1 MNKEIFKKILPY
13 LAALAIFIILTLVYA
28 SPALDG
34 KVINAG
40 DTKSWE
46 GMYQEGKEY
55 VDSGHHSWWTGS
67 MFSGMPNYQIG
78 GGQYPAPA
86 VDVNFRNM
94 AQLWFPA
101 TLAFILAY
109 FLGYFI
115 LLRSFKI
122 NEWLSI
128 VGAIAIAMSSYF
140 FLIIPAGHNTKAMA
154 LGFLPVIIGGF
165 HLIFQKKYGWGII
178 LTMVYSSFALMLH
191 PQMTYYIFMIIGLLA
206 IAELYIH
213 IREKR
218 WKDLGIGV
226 AAFALAFGIGFG
238 VQSTGYMVNKEYAKE
253 TMRGGHSE
261 IAKEEDAV
269 NKTSGLS
276 LEYMTDYSYGIG
288 ETSTLLIPGSRGY
301 ASYYDVGTNSKVYDA
316 LVKEYGLQ
324 KRDAAN
330 VCKITPTYWGG
341 DEGTSGPVY
350 VGAIVCF
357 LFVLGLLIV
366 KGPYKWA
373 LLVATIFSILLS
385 WGSNFMWL
393 TELFAKY
400 FPMYTKFRAVESIL
414 VVAEITIPLLGFLAL
429 KEVMDQKAAD
439 TYDKKKM
446 LRNIYIA
453 AGVTAG
459 LCLVAIF
466 ASFFINYDRGEIDAA
481 IFERLKQN
489 HLHFVDE
496 EYYAAVFAER
506 AAIYR
511 ASAFRSLLFVL
522 LGAASVWLYASEK
535 LKFGY
540 FVAIL
545 GVLILVDM
553 WAIDRKF
560 FNDDNFVNAKQDKEY
575 FAEQPWEKEILDQE
589 GENGTHNFPTN
600 KSYRIFNLTNPQGAF
615 NDSRTSYRF
624 KSIGGYHAAKL
635 RRYQDLIDAHISSTK
650 EDIKEDI
657 LMRKS
662 ILTMDGQKYFL
673 PLSDTTDYPV
683 LNMLNMKYAVV
694 DNGQPIVVANP
705 NAFGN
710 AWFVDSVK
718 LANNPNEESD
728 ALGKINLRNTLVTDV
743 QFKDFVKDFQPGH
756 DSTAQI
762 KLTKYAPDYV
772 EYDYRAAKDGTV
784 VFSEIYYP
792 YGWKAYIDDK
802 PADHFRANYTLRAM
816 NVPAG
821 QHHIR
826 FEFRP
831 DTVEKWGKV
840 SVACKYLIYL
850 TILGIAGFGIF
861 RMVRRRKVT
870 KA

>member
-1 MNKEIFKKILPY
+1 MKIKDIFLKPLPY
-13 LAALAIFIILTLVYA
+13 LVALFVFIILTLFYA
-28 SPALDG
+28 SPVLDG

-46 GMYQEGKEY
+46 GMYHEGKEY

-78 GGQYPAPA
+78 GGQFPAPA

-165 HLIFQKKYGWGII
+165 HLIFQKKYGWGVI

-218 WKDLGIGV
+218 WKDLGIGIAV
-226 AAFALAFGIGFG
+226 FALAFGIGLG
-238 VQSTGYMVNKEYAKE
+238 VQSTGYMINNEYAKE

-261 IAKEEDAV
+261 LAKAEDPI

-276 LEYMTDYSYGIG
+276 LDYITQYSYGIG
-288 ETSTLLIPGSRGY
+288 ETSTLLIPGARGY
-301 ASYYDVGTNSKVYDA
+301 ASAYDVGTNSKVYEA
-316 LVKEYGLQ
+316 MVKNGMPKKQAAEY
-324 KRDAAN
+324 
-330 VCKITPTYWGG
+330 CKGMPTYWGG
-341 DEGTSGPVY
+341 NEGTSGPVY

-429 KEVMDQKAAD
+429 KEIMDQKAAN
-439 TYDKKKM
+439 TYNQKKM
-446 LRNIYIA
+446 LLNIYIA

-459 LCLVAIF
+459 LCVIALIASFFMSFSWGRDEAIF
-466 ASFFINYDRGEIDAA
+466 ANWPEWLSSA
-481 IFERLKQN
+481 I
-489 HLHFVDE
+489 V
-496 EYYAAVFAER
+496 AER

-511 ASAFRSLLFVL
+511 ASAFRSLIFVL
-522 LGAASVWLYASEK
+522 LGAAMVWLFASKK
-535 LKFGY
+535 LPFAA
-540 FVAIL
+540 FVPIL
-545 GVLILVDM
+545 GVLVLVDM
-553 WAIDRKF
+553 WSIDRKF
-560 FNDDNFVNAKQDKEY
+560 FNNDNFVSAKQDKGY
-575 FAEQPWEKEILDQE
+575 FAEQPWEKEILDRE
-589 GENGTHNFPTN
+589 GENGPHNFPTKN
-600 KSYRIFNLTNPQGAF
+600 SYRIYNLTNPQGPF

-635 RRYQDLIDAHISSTK
+635 RRYQDLIDAHISEETNPM
-650 EDIKEDI
+650 
-657 LMRKS
+657 LKS
-662 ILTMDGQKYFL
+662 IRTMDGQKYFL

-694 DNGQPIVVANP
+694 GNEQPMVVENP

-718 LANNPNEESD
+718 ITNTPNEESE
-728 ALGKINLRNTLVTDV
+728 ALDQINLRNTLVTDV
-743 QFKDFVKDFQPGH
+743 KFKDFVKNFQPNH

-772 EYDYRAAKDGTV
+772 EYDYSAKEKGTV
-784 VFSEIYYP
+784 VFSEVYYP
-792 YGWKAYIDDK
+792 YGWKAYIDGK

-850 TILGIAGFGIF
+850 TILGVAGFGIF

>member
-1 MNKEIFKKILPY
+1 MKIKDIFLKPLPY
-13 LAALAIFIILTLVYA
+13 LVALFVFIILTLFYA
-28 SPALDG
+28 SPVLDG

-46 GMYQEGKEY
+46 GMYHEGKEY

-78 GGQYPAPA
+78 GGQFPAPA

-165 HLIFQKKYGWGII
+165 HLIFQKKYGWGVI

-191 PQMTYYIFMIIGLLA
+191 PQMTYYIFMIIGLLS

-218 WKDLGIGV
+218 WKDLGIGI
-226 AAFALAFGIGFG
+226 AAFALAFGVGLG
-238 VQSTGYMVNKEYAKE
+238 VQSTGYMINNEYAKE

-261 IAKEEDAV
+261 LAKEEDAV

-276 LEYMTDYSYGIG
+276 LDYITQYSYGIG
-288 ETSTLLIPGSRGY
+288 ETSTLLIPGARGY
-301 ASYYDVGTNSKVYDA
+301 ASAYDVGTNSKVYDA
-316 LVKEYGLQ
+316 MVKNGMPKKQAAEY
-324 KRDAAN
+324 
-330 VCKITPTYWGG
+330 CKGMPTYWGG
-341 DEGTSGPVY
+341 NEGTSGPVY

-357 LFVLGLLIV
+357 LFILGLLIV

-373 LLVATIFSILLS
+373 LLVATLFSILLA

-414 VVAEITIPLLGFLAL
+414 VVAEITMPLLGFLAL
-429 KEVMDQKAAD
+429 KEIMDQKAAN

-459 LCLVAIF
+459 LCVIALF
-466 ASFFINYDRGEIDAA
+466 ASFFMNFSWGRDEA
-481 IFERLKQN
+481 IFANWPEWLSS
-489 HLHFVDE
+489 
-496 EYYAAVFAER
+496 AVVAER

-511 ASAFRSLLFVL
+511 ASAIRSLVFVL
-522 LGAASVWLYASEK
+522 LGALLVWLYASEK

-545 GVLILVDM
+545 GVLVLVDM
-553 WAIDRKF
+553 WTIDRKF
-560 FNDDNFVNAKQDKEY
+560 FNEDNFVSAKQDKGY
-575 FAEQPWEKEILDQE
+575 FAEQPWEKEILDRE
-589 GENGTHNFPTN
+589 GENGTHNFPTKN
-600 KSYRIFNLTNPQGAF
+600 SYRIYNLTNPQGPF

-635 RRYQDLIDAHISSTK
+635 RRYQDLIDAHISK
-650 EDIKEDI
+650 ETNPM
-657 LMRKS
+657 LKS
-662 ILTMDGQKYFL
+662 IRTMDGQKYFL

-694 DNGQPIVVANP
+694 GNEQPMVVENP

-728 ALGKINLRNTLVTDV
+728 ALNTINLHNTLVTDV
-743 QFKDFVKDFQPGH
+743 RFKDYVKDFQPGH
-756 DSTAQI
+756 DSSAQI
-762 KLTKYAPDYV
+762 KLTQYAPDYV
-772 EYDYRAAKDGTV
+772 EYDYSAKEKGTV
-784 VFSEIYYP
+784 VFSEVYYP
-792 YGWKAYIDDK
+792 YGWKAYIDGK

-821 QHHIR
+821 KHHIR

-850 TILGIAGFGIF
+850 TILGVAGFGIF

>member
-13 LAALAIFIILTLVYA
+13 LAALAIFIILTLIYA
-28 SPALDG
+28 SPVLDG

-46 GMYQEGKEY
+46 GMFQECRGYNAE
-55 VDSGHHSWWTGS
+55 GHYSWWTGS
-67 MFSGMPNYQIG
+67 MFSGMPNNQIG
-78 GGQYPAPA
+78 GGKYPAPTL
-86 VDVNFRNM
+86 DVNFRNV

-101 TLAFILAY
+101 TLALILAY

-115 LLRSFKI
+115 LLRSFKV
-122 NEWLSI
+122 NEWISI

-218 WKDLGIGV
+218 WKDLGIGI
-226 AAFALAFGIGFG
+226 AAFALAFGIGLG
-238 VQSTGYMVNKEYAKE
+238 VQSTAYMANREYAKE

-261 IAKEEDAV
+261 LAKEEDAV

-276 LEYMTDYSYGIG
+276 LDYITQYSYGIG
-288 ETSTLLIPGSRGY
+288 ETSTLLIPGARGY
-301 ASYYDVGTNSKVYDA
+301 ASAYDVGTNSKVYDA
-316 LVKEYGLQ
+316 MVKNGMPKKQAAEY
-324 KRDAAN
+324 
-330 VCKITPTYWGG
+330 CKGMPTYWGG
-341 DEGTSGPVY
+341 NEGTSGPVY

-373 LLVATIFSILLS
+373 LLVATLFSILLS

-414 VVAEITIPLLGFLAL
+414 VVAEITIPLLGFLAI
-429 KEVMDQKAAD
+429 KEIMDQKTAN

-446 LRNIYIA
+446 LRNIYIS

-459 LCLVAIF
+459 LCVIALF
-466 ASFFINYDRGEIDAA
+466 ASFFMNFSWGRDEA
-481 IFERLKQN
+481 IFAQWPEWLSS
-489 HLHFVDE
+489 
-496 EYYAAVFAER
+496 AVVAER

-511 ASAFRSLLFVL
+511 ASAIRSFAFVV
-522 LGAASVWLYASEK
+522 LGALIVWLYASEK

-545 GVLILVDM
+545 GVLVLVDM
-553 WAIDRKF
+553 WTIDRKF
-560 FNDDNFVNAKQDKEY
+560 FNEDNFVSAKQDKGY
-575 FAEQPWEKEILDQE
+575 FAEQPWETEILNRE
-589 GENGTHNFPTN
+589 GEKGDPHFPTN
-600 KSYRIFNLTNPQGAF
+600 NSYRIYNLTNPQGPF

-635 RRYQDLIDAHISSTK
+635 RRYQDLIDAHISK
-650 EDIKEDI
+650 ETNPMIQS
-657 LMRKS
+657 MR
-662 ILTMDGQKYFL
+662 TMDGQKYFL
-673 PLSDTTDYPV
+673 PLSDTTTYPV

-694 DNGQPIVVANP
+694 GNEQPMVVENP

-728 ALGKINLRNTLVTDV
+728 ALNQINLRNTLVTDV
-743 QFKDFVKDFQPGH
+743 KFKDFVKDFQPGH
-756 DSTAQI
+756 DSAATI

-772 EYDYRAAKDGTV
+772 EYDYSAKEKGTV
-784 VFSEIYYP
+784 VFSEVYYP
-792 YGWKAYIDDK
+792 YGWKAYIDGK

-861 RMVRRRKVT
+861 QMVRRRKVT